1 MKFQKTLLALSLLV
15 TTVAALGVGVARAPA
30 LAQGS
35 NDYAPSAAPQLET
48 PGSLPPPG
56 LEASPPGL
64 GGNAGGGHGKGH
76 RRKGGKGKGHKGQ
89 QGQANPQKRQQMMA
103 RIDTNGDGMIDDT
116 ERAAA
121 KAMRGQRK
129 GGSGGGAGKR
139 GGKGG
144 AGGKHGGKSSN
155 PADKAARRQKMMARF
170 DTNGDGQLDANEKA
184 AVQAFREQRRQQ
196 RMQRQGGTGQ

>member
-1 MKFQKTLLALSLLV
+1 MKFRKTLLALSLLV
-15 TTVAALGVGVARAPA
+15 STLALPGLSQAPA
-30 LAQGS
+30 FAQVQAS
-35 NDYAPSAAPQLET
+35 NDYAPSASTQLET

-56 LEASPPGL
+56 LEASSASGA
-64 GGNAGGGHGKGH
+64 AGGH
-76 RRKGGKGKGHKGQ
+76 KGHKGKGRHGKGNK
-89 QGQANPQKRQQMMA
+89 GQAANPQKRQQMMA

-121 KAMRGQRK
+121 KAMRGQRR

-184 AVQAFREQRRQQ
+184 AAQAFRAQRRQQ

>member
-1 MKFQKTLLALSLLV
+1 MKFRKTLLALSLLV
-15 TTVAALGVGVARAPA
+15 STLALPGLSQAPAVAQTPA
-30 LAQGS
+30 LAQAQAS
-35 NDYAPSAAPQLET
+35 NDYAPSASTQLET

-56 LEASPPGL
+56 LEASSASGA
-64 GGNAGGGHGKGH
+64 AGGH
-76 RRKGGKGKGHKGQ
+76 KGHKGKGRHGKGNK
-89 QGQANPQKRQQMMA
+89 GQAANPQKRQQMMA

-121 KAMRGQRK
+121 KAMRGQRR

-184 AVQAFREQRRQQ
+184 AAQAFRAQRRQQ

>member
-1 MKFQKTLLALSLLV
+1 MKFRKTLLALSLLV
-15 TTVAALGVGVARAPA
+15 STLALPGLSQAPA
-30 LAQGS
+30 VAQVQAS
-35 NDYAPSAAPQLET
+35 NDYAPSASTQLET

-56 LEASPPGL
+56 LEASSASGA
-64 GGNAGGGHGKGH
+64 AGGH
-76 RRKGGKGKGHKGQ
+76 KGHKGKGRHGKGNK
-89 QGQANPQKRQQMMA
+89 GQAANPQKRQQMMA

-121 KAMRGQRK
+121 KAMRGQRR

-184 AVQAFREQRRQQ
+184 AAQAFRAQRRQQ

>member
-1 MKFQKTLLALSLLV
+1 MKFRKTLLALSLLV
-15 TTVAALGVGVARAPA
+15 STLALPGLSQAPA
-30 LAQGS
+30 FAQVQAS

-56 LEASPPGL
+56 LEASSSGL
-64 GGNAGGGHGKGH
+64 GGNAVGGQGKGH
-76 RRKGGKGKGHKGQ
+76 RRKGRKGQNGQ

-103 RIDTNGDGMIDDT
+103 RLDTNGDGMIDDT

-121 KAMRGQRK
+121 KAMRGQRR

-184 AVQAFREQRRQQ
+184 AAQAFREQRRQQ